1 MSPDPEVPSTPAPE
15 SIHILVADGNPIS
28 REVLVEHLEVLGY
41 SVDVARDGDHAL
53 AMAASG
59 GYDVMLLD
67 VHMPVFNG
75 VEVMRRLH
83 LLMGRSLRVIAMA
96 ADRVPAPREQM
107 RRMGVDGYLTK
118 PVNFFRL
125 DEELRRVLR
134 SSSS

>member
-15 SIHILVADGNPIS
+15 SIRVLVADGNPIS
-28 REVLVEHLEVLGY
+28 RDVLFKHLEAMGY
-41 SVDVARDGDHAL
+41 TVDVARDGDHAL

-59 GYDVMLLD
+59 GYHIMLLD

-83 LLMGRSLRVIAMA
+83 LLMGRSLRVIAIG
-96 ADRVPAPREQM
+96 ADRVPTSREEM

-118 PVNFFRL
+118 PVDLWRL

-134 SSSS
+134 GLV